1 MSRPVKGLIIKD
13 LRLIFSQMKFFLL
26 IIVVWAIFM
35 IINLK
40 EAFFAG
46 YIALMLSFI
55 TLSTFNYDE
64 AEKGMSYL
72 FTLPIRRKDYI
83 KEKYLLGL
91 IIIIIPALIITLLT
105 CIPYIAA
112 NAEREFWDV
121 LFFSLITIPAAIVL
135 LVLEIPLYIKFG
147 QEKRRIVTVIS
158 IGVMAACFGMFG
170 SLFEM
175 ADRDN
180 IVYFYNTNAGLFI
193 LLLILFVTILTMI
206 SYKMSCIFMERKQ
219 F

>member
-13 LRLIFSQMKFFLL
+13 LRLIFSQMKIFLL
-26 IIVVWAIFM
+26 IIVLWAIFM
-35 IINLK
+35 TINLK
-40 EAFFAG
+40 EAFFVG

-55 TLSTFNYDE
+55 TLGTFNYDE

-91 IIIIIPALIITLLT
+91 VITIIPALIITLLT

-112 NAEREFWDV
+112 NAERELWDA
-121 LFFSLITIPAAIVL
+121 LFSSLITIPAAIVL

-170 SLFEM
+170 SLSEM
-175 ADRDN
+175 ADGNN
-180 IVYFYNTNAGLFI
+180 IAYFYNTNAGL
-193 LLLILFVTILTMI
+193 LVLVLILFVAILTMI
-206 SYKMSCIFMERKQ
+206 SYKMSCLFMERKQ